1 MLKITTRFFVR
12 LADRWMPDPLV
23 VAIFLTFIC
32 VAAAILFT
40 DFGLTDSV
48 EAWGT
53 SFWNLLAF
61 TMQMVLILGLGHVL
75 AHTKPVYRALVYI
88 ADRVTSAPMAY
99 GGLAFIGGFCG
110 LFSWGVALIAP
121 AVLSRI
127 IAASCQRRG
136 IKLHFP
142 LLVACGWLGASTSMQ
157 GLSASIPLTI
167 NTPGHFLESQIG
179 LIGLSA
185 TIFSIW
191 SLSIVFTKLCMIPL
205 VVSRLGPD
213 ATEIREMPP
222 MLSRPGHSDDVV
234 AGPATPSQ
242 RLENARIVTIALAAL
257 GGLYVVL
264 HFKSGGGLNLN
275 SINMIF
281 LVLGLALADSPRHY
295 LELLGN
301 AGRVIAPFLVQYPLY
316 AGIMGIIAVSGLG
329 DLFVN
334 GFVAISTA
342 ESLPVWTFFSAGF
355 LNLFIPSAG
364 GQWAVQGPIAVE
376 AAMQLGTDIPRI
388 AMAVTLGE
396 SWTNAIQPLYA
407 IPVLAV
413 AGLHIRDVVGYGV
426 IICALNGTIYLTGL
440 LFF

>member
-1 MLKITTRFFVR
+1 M
-12 LADRWMPDPLV
+12 ADRWMPDPLV

-32 VAAAILFT
+32 LAAAILFT
-40 DFGLTDSV
+40 DFGLVDSV
-48 EAWGT
+48 DAWGT

-61 TMQMVLILGLGHVL
+61 TMQMVLILGMGHVV
-75 AHTKPVYRALVYI
+75 AHTKIVHRALIFI
-88 ADRVTSAPMAY
+88 ADRMTSARMAY
-99 GGLAFIGGFCG
+99 GGLAFVAAFCG

-136 IKLHFP
+136 IKVHFP
-142 LLVACGWLGASTSMQ
+142 LLVASGWLGASTSMQ

-179 LIGLSA
+179 IIGLSA
-185 TIFSIW
+185 TIFSLW
-191 SLSIVFTKLCMIPL
+191 SLSIVFTKLCAIPL
-205 VVSRLGPD
+205 VVSRLAPAD
-213 ATEIREMPP
+213 AEIREMPP
-222 MLSRPGHSDDVV
+222 AAIATGKQEENAV
-234 AGPATPSQ
+234 ASAMSPSQ
-242 RLENARIVTIALAAL
+242 RIENARAVTLGLAAL
-257 GGLYVVL
+257 GGSYIAI
-264 HFKSGGGLNLN
+264 HFSTGGGLNLN
-275 SINMIF
+275 TINMIF
-281 LVLGLALADSPRHY
+281 LVLGLALADSPKHY
-295 LELLGN
+295 LALLGN

-329 DLFVN
+329 EMLVN
-334 GFVAISTA
+334 GFVAISDTN
-342 ESLPVWTFFSAGF
+342 SLPIWTFFSAGL

-364 GQWAVQGPIAVE
+364 GQWAVQGPIVVE
-376 AAMQLGTDIPRI
+376 AAMQLGTDIPRV

-413 AGLHIRDVVGYGV
+413 AGLHIRDIMGYGV
-426 IICALNGTIYLTGL
+426 IICALNGTIYLTGI